1 MRILKETPEMEA
13 CNKINGEAC
22 ERRMED
28 WIFIA
33 ELIGKLDNI
42 DKYVKEDFFMFV
54 YKQIRS
60 EEYMMHLYGHES
72 KREIIAREA
81 LEKQIRKELEN
92 QK

>member
-1 MRILKETPEMEA
+1 MRMLKETPEMEA

-42 DKYVKEDFFMFV
+42 DKYVKEDFLCLF
-54 YKQIRS
+54 ISRS
-60 EEYMMHLYGHES
+60 GLKS
-72 KREIIAREA
+72 T
-81 LEKQIRKELEN
+81 
-92 QK
+92 

>member
-1 MRILKETPEMEA
+1 MRMSKDTPEMEA
-13 CNKINGEAC
+13 CNKINCEAC

-28 WIFIA
+28 WVFIA

-60 EEYMMHLYGHES
+60 EEYMMHLYGNES

-81 LEKQIRKELEN
+81 LENKIRKELKS

>member
-1 MRILKETPEMEA
+1 MRMLKEMPEREA

-28 WIFIA
+28 WIFIG

-54 YKQIRS
+54 YKQIKS
-60 EEYMMHLYGHES
+60 EEYMMHLYGHKS
-72 KREIIAREA
+72 KREIIARES
-81 LEKQIRKELEN
+81 LENQIRKELEN